1 MFIIEMLISPIMKVQ
16 QISLIENNWFEQIES
31 IHIDANLFLLF
42 ISPDFNL
49 KDDVLLSL
57 NLKYPKSTIIGC
69 STAGEISD
77 VTVKDKT
84 ISLTAIQL
92 EKTTLKKVSFQIK
105 DMNCS
110 YKAGEEIA
118 NKLNDN
124 DLKHVIV
131 LSDGLN
137 INGADLVSGLK
148 SKIPHVSI
156 TGGLAADGSA
166 FNKTFVINDCKIVD
180 KTIVGLGFYGD
191 DLKVGY
197 SSKGGWDSFGIE
209 RLVTKSNKNV
219 LYELDGMPA
228 LEIYKSFL
236 GEYANDLPSS
246 GLLFPLSM
254 RNSKNTTPLVRTI
267 LAINEEDQSLTFAGN
282 IPQDSYVR
290 LMKANIDRLISGAED
305 SAISAN
311 KNLKETSELAILIS
325 CVGRRLVLKQLVEEE
340 VEVVRDVI
348 GDKPCITGFYS
359 YGEIAP
365 FGEFS
370 PCELHNQTM
379 TITTLSEC

>member
-1 MFIIEMLISPIMKVQ
+1 MKVQ
-16 QISLIENNWFEQIES
+16 QKTITENNWQHS
-31 IHIDANLFLLF
+31 IDSVTIKANLFLLF
-42 ISPDFNL
+42 VSPKFNL
-49 KDDVLLSL
+49 KNEVL
-57 NLKYPKSTIIGC
+57 NTVNKKYPDSIIIGC

-77 VTVKDKT
+77 VTVKDNT

-92 EKTTLKKVSFQIK
+92 ETTTLKKVAFQIK

-118 NKLNDN
+118 SKLDDK

-137 INGADLVSGLK
+137 VNGADLVSGLK
-148 SKIPHVSI
+148 SKIPSVSI
-156 TGGLAADGSA
+156 TGGLAADGA
-166 FNKTFVINDCKIVD
+166 DFNKTFVINNNKIVD
-180 KTIVGLGFYGD
+180 KTIVGLGFYGEK
-191 DLKVGY
+191 LKVGF

-209 RLVTKSNKNV
+209 RLVTKSDKNI
-219 LYELDGMPA
+219 LYELDGLPA
-228 LEIYKSFL
+228 LKIYKSFL
-236 GEYANDLPSS
+236 GEHANDLPSS

-254 RNSKNTTPLVRTI
+254 RNSENATPLVRTI

-290 LMKANIDRLISGAED
+290 LMKANIDRLISGAEN

-311 KNLKETSELAILIS
+311 KDLKNSSELALLIS

-348 GDKPCITGFYS
+348 GEKPSITGFYS

>member
-1 MFIIEMLISPIMKVQ
+1 MKVQ
-16 QISLIENNWFEQIES
+16 QISLTEDSWNQTLES
-31 IHIDANLFLLF
+31 LTIDANLFLLF
-42 ISPDFNL
+42 VSPDFSL
-49 KDDVLLSL
+49 KQDVLNVL
-57 NLKYPKSTIIGC
+57 NKTYPKATVIGC

-84 ISLTAIQL
+84 VSLTAIQL
-92 EKTTLKKVSFQIK
+92 EKTTLKKVSFEIK
-105 DMNCS
+105 DKNCS
-110 YKAGEEIA
+110 QKAGEDIA
-118 NKLNDN
+118 NKLYSK

-137 INGADLVSGLK
+137 VNGAELVSGLK
-148 SKIPHVSI
+148 SELPNISI
-156 TGGLAADGSA
+156 TGGLAADGSD
-166 FNKTFVINDCKIVD
+166 FNKTFVINNTEIVD
-180 KTIVGLGFYGD
+180 KTIIGLGLYGS

-209 RLVTKSNKNV
+209 RLVTRSDQNV
-219 LYELDGMPA
+219 LYELDGSPA

-236 GEYANDLPSS
+236 GDKANDLPSS

-254 RNSKNTTPLVRTI
+254 RNEKNATPVVRTI
-267 LAINEEDQSLTFAGN
+267 LAINEEEQSLTFAGN
-282 IPQDSYVR
+282 IPEGSYVR
-290 LMKANIDRLISGAED
+290 LMKANIDRLINGAED
-305 SAISAN
+305 SAIAAN
-311 KNLKETSELAILIS
+311 KNLNEDSELALLIS
-325 CVGRRLVLKQLVEEE
+325 CVGRRLVLKQMVEEE
-340 VEVVRDVI
+340 VEVVREVI
-348 GDKPCITGFYS
+348 GDKACITGFYS

>member
-1 MFIIEMLISPIMKVQ
+1 
-16 QISLIENNWFEQIES
+16 
-31 IHIDANLFLLF
+31 
-42 ISPDFNL
+42 
-49 KDDVLLSL
+49 
-57 NLKYPKSTIIGC
+57 
-69 STAGEISD
+69 
-77 VTVKDKT
+77 
-84 ISLTAIQL
+84 
-92 EKTTLKKVSFQIK
+92 
-105 DMNCS
+105 
-110 YKAGEEIA
+110 
-118 NKLNDN
+118 
-124 DLKHVIV
+124 
-131 LSDGLN
+131 
-137 INGADLVSGLK
+137 
-148 SKIPHVSI
+148 
-156 TGGLAADGSA
+156 
-166 FNKTFVINDCKIVD
+166 
-180 KTIVGLGFYGD
+180 
-191 DLKVGY
+191 
-197 SSKGGWDSFGIE
+197 
-209 RLVTKSNKNV
+209 
-219 LYELDGMPA
+219 
-228 LEIYKSFL
+228 
-236 GEYANDLPSS
+236 
-246 GLLFPLSM
+246 M

-267 LAINEEDQSLTFAGN
+267 LAINEEGQSLTFAGN

>member
-1 MFIIEMLISPIMKVQ
+1 MFIIENQRPQMMKVQ
-16 QISLIENNWFEQIES
+16 QISLIENNWCEKIES

-118 NKLNDN
+118 NKLDEN

-137 INGADLVSGLK
+137 VNGADLVSGLK

-166 FNKTFVINDCKIVD
+166 FNKTFVINDGKIVD

>member
-1 MFIIEMLISPIMKVQ
+1 MKDQ

-118 NKLNDN
+118 NKLNEN

-148 SKIPHVSI
+148 SKIPRVSI

-166 FNKTFVINDCKIVD
+166 FNKTFVINDGKIVD

>member
-148 SKIPHVSI
+148 SKIPRVSI

-166 FNKTFVINDCKIVD
+166 FNKTFVINDGKIVD

-236 GEYANDLPSS
+236 GEHANDLPSS

>member
-1 MFIIEMLISPIMKVQ
+1 MKVQ

-118 NKLNDN
+118 NKLNEN

-166 FNKTFVINDCKIVD
+166 FNKTFVINDGKIVD

>member
-118 NKLNDN
+118 NKLNEN

-148 SKIPHVSI
+148 SKIPRVSI

-166 FNKTFVINDCKIVD
+166 FNKTFVINDGKIVD

-236 GEYANDLPSS
+236 GEHANDLPSS